1 MLLIYTYDSRRDVHI
16 YITEEVRSFLIEV
29 ANREKKQTSIHSK
42 KKKKK
47 RKREK
52 RRETRGSTQCLPP
65 SPVPPSKVSCL
76 CLLSWL
82 SHTSLLPTYRPI
94 PTDILPL
101 VSSYIHGPTL
111 FSRTVL
117 SVELDEIQNTDT
129 M

>member
-1 MLLIYTYDSRRDVHI
+1 MVPHNAY
-16 YITEEVRSFLIEV
+16 
-29 ANREKKQTSIHSK
+29 
-42 KKKKK
+42 
-47 RKREK
+47 
-52 RRETRGSTQCLPP
+52 LPP

-76 CLLSWL
+76 LSLVLSWL

-101 VSSYIHGPTL
+101 VSSYIHGPTV